1 MTISVKRKGSK
12 MKNCFTEFSCEK
24 EPLKFFTTTLLFL
37 VALVVMP
44 LMALS
49 IYFNQSAEEFYRDT
63 MLREGQNSF
72 LRYSTSLDSRIGE
85 MKRALEFLST
95 QDPIDSSFPEMQ
107 ASYPLFISYKVLSKD
122 EISRNQL
129 LMSAIYQKDDRIYL
143 SSPMKGKESVLEV
156 EIAKELL
163 FLPASDARFANFAV
177 LSLDNDVIFTK
188 QRMPFL
194 TSRRFLGKLYMSNGT
209 FDFEDEE
216 GNRWIIMNY
225 FSPNSGWVYVGSTS
239 VPYFYSSYKNLSD
252 ILFKISI
259 LTLLFS
265 FLIAIYVALKL
276 SGPPRKILKYI
287 REGEEGSQMRGIYG
301 TIQKTLLDQNERIR
315 ELRPMAI
322 NEFYRSILTEKK
334 EKSQRE
340 TEYFSVFEKNLFTL
354 ISFNIENS
362 QEEVDKKLLCL
373 GKAEDMAKDY
383 FGKRGIMTLAVHMS
397 AEESVVIV
405 NSHLSAEDKKAIET
419 WSGHEDGMT
428 IAISS
433 SYEDIAE
440 LDIAYSE
447 NREKLRQ
454 LAYDMGNES
463 IEIDGKLQ
471 HMLIN
476 TVKTGNR
483 EDLDSVFKLYDAQI
497 RTKSRSEI
505 LEISNMLIAE
515 SLNCLLGNGLTF
527 DGNATIEENEK
538 ITKEEISVRF
548 KETITA
554 MLGIMES
561 EHSKNSFLI
570 MEQIRK
576 FIEENL
582 QQNIGLQEVANHIS
596 LSPSYTGRLIK
607 ENFNMGIVEY
617 ISTLRIDRAK
627 NLLKYT
633 DATVEKIGYQVGF
646 SNVRSF
652 LRTFKQY
659 TSMTPGQ
666 WRSNET

>member
-188 QRMPFL
+188 QKMPFL

-405 NSHLSAEDKKAIET
+405 NFHLSAEDKKAIET
-419 WSGHEDGMT
+419 WNGHEDGMT

-454 LAYDMGNES
+454 RAYDMGNES

-476 TVKTGNR
+476 T
-483 EDLDSVFKLYDAQI
+483 
-497 RTKSRSEI
+497 
-505 LEISNMLIAE
+505 ISNMLIAE